1 MGVKAVPLL
10 AALARRS
17 RKQKVSRT
25 LTGTNKNGIT
35 KHKRFE
41 KLVKGGREHRR
52 QGDSV
57 GNTGTLGSFDHFAA
71 LWQGPNGLIC
81 MLPGYRMYR
90 PLNSLPEVINTLKN
104 DFFLTSLLLEILFR
118 KVKDVLNGVH
128 IGTPRRGGGV
138 HLLKTEL
145 FPEGNKTDLWQQNK
159 KLYAEMWLF

>member
-1 MGVKAVPLL
+1 LGVKAVPLL
-10 AALARRS
+10 AALALRS
-17 RKQKVSRT
+17 RKQKASRT

-35 KHKRFE
+35 KHKRFK

-57 GNTGTLGSFDHFAA
+57 GNTSTLDSFDHFAA

-81 MLPGYRMYR
+81 MLPGYRMYRMYRMYR

-118 KVKDVLNGVH
+118 KVKYVLNGVQ
-128 IGTPRRGGGV
+128 IGTPRGGV

-145 FPEGNKTDLWQQNK
+145 FP
-159 KLYAEMWLF
+159 